1 MTEQNP
7 QAAYSQFLQ
16 QHQRELLQLQK
27 KRSRLGWIRL
37 VVFLIMTIVSY
48 QVFAAAGW
56 MGIIPLI
63 TGIAVLLFLVS
74 KDVSNNQQIKN
85 TQALIA
91 INEDELKLLRHDFH
105 HRYDGSQFLPDVHD
119 YANDLDLFGKA
130 SLYQWM
136 NRCHTQQGRTRL
148 ANNLLQSL
156 DQHEILQRHEAI
168 RELAPEVAWRQQFQA
183 FSAQTEVTL
192 KTEKHTQNW
201 LQEPET
207 HFTGKHWKPI
217 VWIYTTITLATA
229 VATILG
235 YIPAGIFSFLFG
247 VYLTTSLVLSRNTV
261 KPYLHLSGIVKE
273 ISTLEKLINRI
284 EQRSFSSS
292 LLKHLQQEVRP
303 DGQTASKQV
312 KELRAILDRFDMR
325 LNIAGLLFL
334 NSFLL
339 WDVLQMIALNEW
351 RRRNKTYVQKWF
363 AAVAE
368 MEVLNTLAAVHF
380 SQPSWQLPAFSK
392 EDFCF
397 RGRAVGHPLI
407 PSTSRVTSDFFMQGK
422 PKIALVTG
430 SNMAGKSTFLRSLGI
445 NTILAQMG
453 APVCAQALELS
464 PLRLMSSMRIA
475 DNLAE
480 NTSTFYAELKKLK
493 TIIEAVNRGE
503 HLLVL
508 LDEILRG
515 TNSYD
520 RHTGSAALV
529 EQMIRHNA
537 VAVIAT
543 HDVEL
548 ATLQSR
554 YPAAIENYHFDVQV
568 EGEELYFDYRLK
580 PGVCT
585 SLNASILMKK
595 IGIELEK
602 E

>member
-339 WDVLQMIALNEW
+339 WDVRQMIALNEW

-445 NTILAQMG
+445 NAILAQMG

>member
-445 NTILAQMG
+445 NAILAQMG